1 MHHLVDFK
9 GFRGAEVELLRPFV
23 LLIGRNGAGKTNVI
37 EGVELLARLAHG
49 TPLSEVT
56 DIHTQAGQLQIR
68 GGLAGCG
75 SPGEA
80 HFELGFSAAVG
91 GGDIRY
97 HIRID
102 VGDIPR
108 VKAEW
113 LEYDEPETGKHRTFF
128 EVVPDPKVEAGGAVK
143 VKYDNFAPGPD
154 KPRVTCR
161 ADRSVLSQILS
172 AIPTTPRNRAAR
184 KRTTT
189 IQDHLRAAFV
199 FDPSARTM
207 RGYTRMGQAALLR
220 DGSNLSSVLH
230 GLSMGPPASQE
241 ALVRITQTL
250 RRLPEEPIQQ
260 LEFITTEAHDVLL
273 AVRMGDERRLDARLL
288 SDGTLRALAILT
300 ALETAPE
307 GSRVVVE
314 EVDNGLHPSR
324 VADLV
329 RALIECGER
338 RKLNVLC
345 TTHNPALLD
354 ALTRDQ
360 IESVVLCHRDP
371 TTGRAALSRIID
383 LPRADELLLGGH
395 LGDLVTRGVV
405 ERYVAPQLPEQR
417 KAAVRR
423 WIDAHP

>member
-9 GFRGAEVELLRPFV
+9 GFEGAEVELLRPFV

-49 TPLSEVT
+49 TPLSEIT
-56 DIHTQAGQLQIR
+56 DINTNAGQLQIR
-68 GGLAGCG
+68 GGLTGCTSQG
-75 SPGEA
+75 KTR
-80 HFELGFSAAVG
+80 FELGFSGSGLHYRV
-91 GGDIRY
+91 
-97 HIRID
+97 RID
-102 VGDIPR
+102 VSGIAR
-108 VKAEW
+108 VE
-113 LEYDEPETGKHRTFF
+113 EESFSYDDPTTGKRRTFF
-128 EVVPDPKVEAGGAVK
+128 EIVPDPKVEAGGAVR
-143 VKYDNFAPGPD
+143 VKYDNFAQGGN
-154 KPRVTCR
+154 KHRTCR
-161 ADRSVLSQILS
+161 ADRSVLAQIL
-172 AIPTTPRNRAAR
+172 AVIPTNARNLLARAF
-184 KRTTT
+184 TSLV
-189 IQDHLRAAFV
+189 QDHLRAAFV

-207 RGYTRMGQAALLR
+207 RGYARIGQASLLR

-230 GLSMGPPASQE
+230 GLSVGPPASQE
-241 ALVRITQTL
+241 VLARITQTL

-273 AVRMGDERRLDARLL
+273 AVRMGADRRIDARLL

-338 RKLNVLC
+338 RKLTVLC

-354 ALTRDQ
+354 ALTREQ
-360 IESVVLCHRDP
+360 VESVVLCHRDP
-371 TTGRAALSRIID
+371 TTGAAALSRIVD

-395 LGDLVTRGVV
+395 LGDLVTRGIV
-405 ERYVAPQLPEQR
+405 ERYVAPELPEQR
-417 KAAVRR
+417 KAAVQR